1 MAIVARCNS
10 DHEMGETDWWRPGD
24 STCSC
29 GLSRVA
35 GEGTIERK
43 QPAQGERS
51 GRHCQ
56 NGASSIR
63 ASTGRCEDPMHQ
75 QAGRQEGL
83 QESNNSVGP
92 LERTGF

>member
-43 QPAQGERS
+43 QVARGERP
-51 GRHCQ
+51 GRHC
-56 NGASSIR
+56 
-63 ASTGRCEDPMHQ
+63 
-75 QAGRQEGL
+75 
-83 QESNNSVGP
+83 
-92 LERTGF
+92 